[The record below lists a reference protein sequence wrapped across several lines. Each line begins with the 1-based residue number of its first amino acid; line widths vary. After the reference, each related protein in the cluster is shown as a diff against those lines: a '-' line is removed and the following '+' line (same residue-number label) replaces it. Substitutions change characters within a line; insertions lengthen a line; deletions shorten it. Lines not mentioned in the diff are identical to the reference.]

1 MSFWITVTIFIVL
14 ITLLMALA
22 LFRKRDGGLRSGAEL
37 DLEVYRDQLKA
48 VDTDLDRNVISKQEA
63 ARVKTE
69 ISRRI
74 LDADKALH
82 SAKKAQAAPVSAT
95 IAAIALVAV
104 LLGGSAWLYQQIG
117 QPGYPDLPIKTRYE
131 TAKEVRDNRKS
142 QAEIEATLPPT
153 PSDVDPQ
160 MLDLVAKLRDAVGKR
175 PNDLTGHEYLTRYE
189 AAIGEYKNAYLAQI
203 RIIELKKQDATANDF
218 ALLAD
223 LMVMAAGGYI
233 SPETETV
240 LKRSLDKDPENGIA
254 LFLTGKMFA
263 QFGRADI
270 TFNIWRDLLE
280 RSAPTEPWYT
290 PVRAQITEAARMAG
304 VNYQLPE
311 IPTENL
317 TGPTLAGPSADD
329 VAAASEMSQEDRGA
343 FIKSMVARL
352 TERLTTEGG
361 SPQEWA
367 QLIGALG
374 VQGNKDDARTMVA
387 KAKIAHAGD
396 TAALEVIS
404 QAAKRAGVA
413 D

>member
-1 MSFWITVTIFIVL
+1 MSFWIIVTIFIIM

-22 LFRKRDGGLRSGAEL
+22 LFRKRDGDLRSGAEL

-48 VDTDLDRNVISKQEA
+48 VETDLDRNVISKQES

-74 LDADKALH
+74 LDADKAVH
-82 SAKKAQAAPVSAT
+82 STQKAQSAPKQAT
-95 IAAIALVAV
+95 IGAIALIAI
-104 LLGGSAWLYQQIG
+104 LLSGSAWVYQQIG
-117 QPGYPDLPIKTRYE
+117 QPGYPDLPIKSRYE
-131 TAKEVRDNRKS
+131 AAKEARENRQS
-142 QAEIEATLPPT
+142 QSQVEGKLPPT

-160 MLDLVAKLRDAVGKR
+160 MLDLVAKLRDAVSKR
-175 PNDLTGHEYLTRYE
+175 PNDLTGHEYLSRYE

-203 RIIELKKQDATANDF
+203 RIIELKKEEATANDY

-223 LMVMAAGGYI
+223 LMVMAAGGYV
-233 SPETETV
+233 SPEAEII
-240 LKRSLDKDPENGIA
+240 LKKSLDKDPENGIA
-254 LFLTGKMFA
+254 LFLTGRMFA

-280 RSAPTEPWYT
+280 RSVPSDPWYT
-290 PVRAQITEAARMAG
+290 PVRGQITEAARIAG
-304 VNYQLPE
+304 VKYQLPE
-311 IPTENL
+311 IS
-317 TGPTLAGPSADD
+317 TGPALAGPSAGD
-329 VAAASEMSQEDRGA
+329 VAAAAEMTEEDRGA

-374 VQGNKDDARTMVA
+374 VQGNKDQARTIVA

-396 TAALEVIS
+396 AAALEIIS